1 MLSPTIRVQGEN
13 HRVRELRERGIY
25 RTPEG
30 KELVASRRR
39 RSIFQTGK
47 AAIETGFGNIF
58 FLFSRYAWAFHDEPD
73 YMVDEKGRVVLDE
86 SSSRWQVEDLTD
98 TGHTAGAH

>member
-1 MLSPTIRVQGEN
+1 MT
-13 HRVRELRERGIY
+13 ELRERGIY
-25 RTPEG
+25 ITPGG
-30 KELVASRRR
+30 KQLVASRRR

-58 FLFSRYAWAFHDEPD
+58 FLFSRYAWAFHARPD
-73 YMVDEKGRVVLDE
+73 FMVDDKGRIVIDE
-86 SSSRWQVEDLTD
+86 ADSRWRVEDLTD